1 MCRGFSNLALAL
13 ANNAIKHA
21 VKFFVYNVFIYFPD
35 CTSVSIVLSSADENV
50 TVRSTVLLVC
60 VAYGGSTAPSVVW
73 YRNGRPITNDT
84 DVRVSYHAAI
94 SLYYYCHPQNILF
107 NFSYT

>member
-1 MCRGFSNLALAL
+1 M
-13 ANNAIKHA
+13 
-21 VKFFVYNVFIYFPD
+21 
-35 CTSVSIVLSSADENV
+35 SIVLSSADENV

-60 VAYGGSTAPSVVW
+60 VAYGGSVAPSVVW

-94 SLYYYCHPQNILF
+94 SLYYYCHPRRPFYLILAVYIQ
-107 NFSYT
+107 SVLAYEY